1 MKIFPSLFEKFQKQ
15 EIIYKTRVPH
25 AVGYHEWDIYADY
38 IQKDHIVYDVGAHTG
53 WMSEYFCQVAKHV
66 HAFEPVP
73 EFFEQLK
80 DYTKEFSNIDYHQ
93 IAFSDVDDNEKIV
106 DPHGRGRGARSL
118 NSYMEEKSLDFP
130 DFVKVDI
137 EGFESLFFK
146 EADSILKKGKT
157 FFYVEMHM
165 WLENFRFAEDGG
177 FDWNKFKK
185 YPYTAKKFNWKRPD
199 NIWDEPI
206 TLTDDQEFNPRENET
221 FNYFFIPHNI

>member
-1 MKIFPSLFEKFQKQ
+1 MTKDKIIF
-15 EIIYKTRVPH
+15 KTRNGP
-25 AVGYHEWDIYADY
+25 AETPSYDEWNIYEDY
-38 IQKDHIVYDVGAHTG
+38 IKEDDIVYDIGAHTG
-53 WMSEYFCQVAKHV
+53 CMSEYFCQVAKHV

-93 IAFSDVDDNEKIV
+93 IAFSDEDDNEKIV

-146 EADSILKKGKT
+146 EADSILEKGKT
-157 FFYVEMHM
+157 FFYIEMHM
-165 WLENFRFAEDGG
+165 WMESFRFAEDGG
-177 FDWNKFKK
+177 FDWNKLKDF
-185 YPYTAKKFNWKRPD
+185 PYTLKKFNWGGPQKLWEP
-199 NIWDEPI
+199 PI
-206 TLTDDQEFNPRENET
+206 TLSHDDDFNPTRRDT
-221 FNYFFIPHNI
+221 FAYLFVPHAYKK